1 MVEAKVNAIEVN
13 QAVTAEK
20 IARLQQD
27 MEAMTKSIAEL
38 NKTLTDI
45 SLLLSASKGSVRMLL
60 MIGSAGAALG
70 SAVAEIIHLWR

>member
-27 MEAMTKSIAEL
+27 MDAMTKSIAEL

>member
-1 MVEAKVNAIEVN
+1 MVEAKMNAIEVN

-27 MEAMTKSIAEL
+27 MEAMTRSIAEL

>member
-1 MVEAKVNAIEVN
+1 MVEAKVNAIEVH

-27 MEAMTKSIAEL
+27 MDAMTRSITEL

>member
-13 QAVTAEK
+13 QAVTSEK

-27 MEAMTKSIAEL
+27 MDAMTRSIAEL

>member
-1 MVEAKVNAIEVN
+1 MVETKINAMEVN

-27 MEAMTKSIAEL
+27 MEAMTRSIAEL
-38 NKTLTDI
+38 NKTMTDI

>member
-27 MEAMTKSIAEL
+27 MDAMTRSIAEL

>member
-1 MVEAKVNAIEVN
+1 MNAIEVN

-27 MEAMTKSIAEL
+27 MEAMTRSIAEL

>member
-1 MVEAKVNAIEVN
+1 MVEAKVNAIEVH

-27 MEAMTKSIAEL
+27 MDAMTRSIAEL

>member
-20 IARLQQD
+20 ITRLQQD
-27 MEAMTKSIAEL
+27 MDAMTRSIAEL

>member
-27 MEAMTKSIAEL
+27 MEAMTRSIAEL
-38 NKTLTDI
+38 NKTVTDI

>member
-20 IARLQQD
+20 ITRLQQD
-27 MEAMTKSIAEL
+27 MDAMTRSIAEL

-45 SLLLSASKGSVRMLL
+45 SLLLSASKGSVRRLL
-60 MIGSAGAALG
+60 MIGREGAALG
-70 SAVAEIIHLWR
+70 TAGAEIIHLWR